1 MHANTATALRPI
13 KNKISSLVCLAL
25 IAAMFLQIAAPAV
38 IFAQSGADGRAAL
51 TVDDARAEVNRIYKQ
66 LQSYNSLNT
75 GLKIE
80 FVDSPRATYQNDG
93 KTLKVSTAL
102 VAKLFQVDGGKG
114 MPLFIAREISYAE
127 NIRAGFEGF
136 QLEYLSDKAGLIVAN
151 NARYDVGAGTF
162 NSILKAVE
170 ADPAGDSR
178 DKIRALKIGVSQYV
192 TPSDLARLM
201 SNKMRRGVTIKKGI
215 EAGKIG
221 QLTGWQPILKNAVGG
236 AFSNVATYYGL
247 NVASN
252 MLDGYP
258 ISESLKKAVKTT
270 FTPEYLVGG
279 LAGSVVGGAVGSL
292 VGSLIPVP
300 GAGPIVSAFI
310 GAAPAI
316 FGANLGSEIG
326 TNAILDYKR
335 NKSVSLK
342 RVWDA
347 MDVSY
352 LVGHSLGMA
361 AGMAI
366 GSALIPIPIVGGF
379 VGGVVGGLI
388 GAKISKAVAN
398 VYYKLSGKAKEKI
411 AAGADA
417 RRPSITLPWLK
428 KADAGA
434 VTEAGAESGL
444 RAASETGSGSREL
457 IAAQK
462 KVSETYQK
470 YVKLLSSEPAESPK
484 LKAALDEFTSASER
498 FNSLKQKTEAAVSNL
513 DE

>member
-1 MHANTATALRPI
+1 MIVMDTTRRKQPLFKAG
-13 KNKISSLVCLAL
+13 SLLCLAL
-25 IAAMFLQIAAPAV
+25 VISMLASIISPALSL
-38 IFAQSGADGRAAL
+38 AQSQSAAGAGLKEINAMYA
-51 TVDDARAEVNRIYKQ
+51 K

-80 FVDSPRATYQNDG
+80 IIDSPEATYQNDG
-93 KTLKVSTAL
+93 KTLKISSAL
-102 VAKLFQVDGGKG
+102 VPGLFNIDGGKG
-114 MPLFIAREISYAE
+114 MALFLAREISYVE
-127 NIRAGFEGF
+127 NMKAGFEGF

-162 NSILKAVE
+162 NSIVTTVKS
-170 ADPAGDSR
+170 DPASGDSR

-192 TPSDLARLM
+192 TPSDLSRLM

-215 EAGKIG
+215 ESGRIG

-236 AFSNVATYYGL
+236 AFSNVAVFYGL

-258 ISESLKKAVKTT
+258 ISQSMKNAVKST

-279 LAGSVVGGAVGSL
+279 LAGSVVGGAIGSV
-292 VGSLIPVP
+292 VGSLIPIP

-310 GAAPAI
+310 ATAPAI

-352 LVGHSLGMA
+352 LVGHSVGMA

-379 VGGVVGGLI
+379 IGGIAGGFI
-388 GAKISKAVAN
+388 GAKISKAISN
-398 VYYKLSGKAKEKI
+398 LYYSATGKAKEKI
-411 AAGADA
+411 AEKAENGGIS
-417 RRPSITLPWLK
+417 PNLPWLK
-428 KADAGA
+428 KADG
-434 VTEAGAESGL
+434 EAGGAQAGTL
-444 RAASETGSGSREL
+444 QAAAASSPEL
-457 IAAQK
+457 LNAQK

-470 YVKLLSSEPAESPK
+470 YVKLLSSETEGSPR
-484 LKAALDEFTSASER
+484 LKAALDEFTRASKR
-498 FNSLKQKTEAAVSNL
+498 FNELKSKTEPAAA
-513 DE
+513 ERTGE

>member
-1 MHANTATALRPI
+1 VIVMDAIRRKQPLFKAG
-13 KNKISSLVCLAL
+13 SLLCLAL
-25 IAAMFLQIAAPAV
+25 IISMLASIISPALS
-38 IFAQSGADGRAAL
+38 FAQSAGAAGAGLKEINAMY
-51 TVDDARAEVNRIYKQ
+51 AK

-80 FVDSPRATYQNDG
+80 IVDSPEATYKNDG
-93 KTLKVSTAL
+93 KTLKISSSL
-102 VAKLFQVDGGKG
+102 VPGLFNIDGGNG
-114 MPLFIAREISYAE
+114 MALFLAREISYVE
-127 NIRAGFEGF
+127 NLKAGFEGF

-162 NSILKAVE
+162 NSIVTTVKS
-170 ADPAGDSR
+170 DPASGDSR

-192 TPSDLARLM
+192 TPSDLSRLM

-215 EAGKIG
+215 ESGRIG

-236 AFSNVATYYGL
+236 AFSNVAVFYGL

-258 ISESLKKAVKTT
+258 ISQSMKNAVKST

-279 LAGSVVGGAVGSL
+279 LAGSVVGGAIGSV
-292 VGSLIPVP
+292 VGSLIPIP

-310 GAAPAI
+310 ATAPAV

-352 LVGHSLGMA
+352 LVGHSVGMA

-379 VGGVVGGLI
+379 IGGIAGGFI
-388 GAKISKAVAN
+388 GTKISKAISN
-398 VYYKLSGKAKEKI
+398 LYYSATGKAKEKI
-411 AAGADA
+411 AEKVENGGTS
-417 RRPSITLPWLK
+417 PNLPWLK
-428 KADAGA
+428 KADGVTGNAQAGTLQTA
-434 VTEAGAESGL
+434 A
-444 RAASETGSGSREL
+444 AASPEL
-457 IAAQK
+457 LSAQK
-462 KVSETYQK
+462 KVNETYQK
-470 YVKLLSSEPAESPK
+470 YVKLLSSEIEGSPK
-484 LKAALDEFTSASER
+484 LKAALDEFTRASER
-498 FNSLKQKTEAAVSNL
+498 FNELKSKTEASA
-513 DE
+513 ERTAE